1 MKIISIICQKG
12 GVGKTTTVVN
22 LSSIFS
28 KKGYKT
34 LIIDLDPQG
43 NVSTYLNFDKN
54 TNEVTNSIQLLE
66 GVKELHPGE
75 LNENLSIIPSNKQI
89 VKYNEEKIIGGSRIR
104 KLKQA
109 GIFNNFDF
117 VFIDTPPTMSSLVQE
132 GIAASDYYLIPT
144 KPEFLAIEGVAQA
157 MNFAKTTLKNIPN
170 INPIFLGVLL
180 NQVEIKRSSFN
191 EFLTELEYLLG
202 DRLLKTKISHLTE
215 IADSPFYGKTVIDF
229 SEESKAK
236 IEFNKLAEEI
246 IERVGINEKIS

>member
-22 LSSIFS
+22 LSTIFS
-28 KKGYKT
+28 KNGYKT

-66 GVKELHPGE
+66 GTTEVYPGE
-75 LNENLSIIPSNKQI
+75 LSENLSIIPSNKEI
-89 VKYNEEKIIGGSRIR
+89 VRHNEEKIIGGSKIR

-109 GIFNNFDF
+109 GFFNNFDF

-144 KPEFLAIEGVAQA
+144 KPEFLAVEGVAQA

-180 NQVEIKRSSFN
+180 NQVEKKRSSYE

-229 SEESKAK
+229 SDESKAK

-246 IERVGINEKIS
+246 IERVEINEKIS